1 MEKETMRLD
10 RFLVLAG
17 AAKSRTDAK
26 KFLRVSLVTVNGVKA
41 TDPEQKI
48 NLPDDSVNVNGKV
61 ITYQKNRYFVLN
73 KPAGVISATK
83 DRISETVLSLIPEAD
98 PKEYFPVGRLDKD
111 TEGLLIITND
121 GAFAHRL
128 TSPRKEV
135 TKTYFVR
142 ITGTVNQA
150 EQRKLEGGI
159 VLADFTSKP
168 ARYRFLSEEG
178 DTSECL
184 LTITEGRFHEV
195 KRMFHAVGHEV
206 LYLKRIQIGSFSLP
220 ESLAPGQYLEYSG
233 EQLHEAIFTTDKNEL

>member
-1 MEKETMRLD
+1 MDKETMRLD

-17 AAKSRTDAK
+17 AAKSRSDAK
-26 KFLRVSLVTVNGVKA
+26 KMLRVSLVTVNGEKT

-48 NLPDDSVNVNGKV
+48 NLPDDSVNVNGKS
-61 ITYQKNRYFVLN
+61 ITYQKYRYFVLN

-98 PKEYFPVGRLDKD
+98 PKDYFPVGRLDKD

-121 GAFAHRL
+121 GAFAHKL

-135 TKTYFVR
+135 AKTYFVR
-142 ITGTVNQA
+142 ITGTVNEA
-150 EQRKLEGGI
+150 EQKKLEGGI
-159 VLADFTSKP
+159 AFADYTSKP
-168 ARYRFLSEEG
+168 AMYKFLSETGEI
-178 DTSECL
+178 SECL

-206 LYLKRIQIGSFSLP
+206 IYLKRIQIGSFTLP
-220 ESLAPGQYLEYSG
+220 ESLAPGEYLEYSA
-233 EQLHEAIFTTDKNEL
+233 EQLHEAIFKTD

>member
-1 MEKETMRLD
+1 MDKETMRLD

-17 AAKSRTDAK
+17 AAKSRSDAK
-26 KFLRVSLVTVNGVKA
+26 KMLRVSLVTVNGEKT
-41 TDPEQKI
+41 TDPERKI
-48 NLPDDSVNVNGKV
+48 NLPDDSVKVNGSV
-61 ITYQKNRYFVLN
+61 IAYLKNRYFVLN

-98 PKEYFPVGRLDKD
+98 PKDYFPVGRLDKD

-121 GAFAHRL
+121 GAFAHKL

-135 TKTYFVR
+135 AKTYFVR
-142 ITGTVNQA
+142 ITGTVNEA

-159 VLADFTSKP
+159 AFADYTSKS
-168 ARYRFLSEEG
+168 AKYKFLSETGE
-178 DTSECL
+178 TSECL

-206 LYLKRIQIGSFSLP
+206 IYLKRIQIGSFTLP
-220 ESLAPGQYLEYSG
+220 ESLAPGEYLEYSA
-233 EQLHEAIFTTDKNEL
+233 EQLHEAIFKTD

>member
-10 RFLVLAG
+10 RYLVLAG

-26 KFLRVSLVTVNGVKA
+26 KLLRVSLVTVNGEKT
-41 TDPEQKI
+41 TDPERKI
-48 NLPDDSVNVNGKV
+48 NLPDDSVNVNGNA
-61 ITYQKNRYFVLN
+61 ITYQKYRYFVLN
-73 KPAGVISATK
+73 KPEGVISATK

-98 PKEYFPVGRLDKD
+98 PKDYFPVGRLDKD

-121 GAFAHRL
+121 GAFAHKL

-135 TKTYFVR
+135 PKTYFVR
-142 ITGTVNQA
+142 ITGTVNEA

-159 VLADFTSKP
+159 AFADYTSKP
-168 ARYRFLSEEG
+168 AKYKFLSEDK

-206 LYLKRIQIGSFSLP
+206 IYLKRIQIGSFSLP
-220 ESLAPGQYLEYSG
+220 ESLAPGEYLEYSA
-233 EQLHEAIFTTDKNEL
+233 EQLHEAIFKSD